1 MGRKKFNMDP
11 KKVGK
16 KNTVAQLE
24 IWFVCCGFR
33 NQDITWGSLSFSG
46 DPVSDWEWLTEE
58 YQRRHCS
65 VPLQRR
71 GPQQNSHRRLS
82 RREVRKK
89 ILSTLS
95 LTVFHS
101 CWPISQQPYTW
112 LIKVSNR
119 EHIVSLL
126 LYFLLVKLTPIL
138 SQTQVIGSTFR
149 PSSQD
154 NDRYSKANICAW
166 LSYSQVTWS
175 IDSQFWNVCVWKQL
189 KISLEWRDHPC

>member
-1 MGRKKFNMDP
+1 MTYWRIPATTLLSSSTKERASTKQP
-11 KKVGK
+11 S
-16 KNTVAQLE
+16 E
-24 IWFVCCGFR
+24 I
-33 NQDITWGSLSFSG
+33 IS
-46 DPVSDWEWLTEE
+46 E
-58 YQRRHCS
+58 
-65 VPLQRR
+65 R
-71 GPQQNSHRRLS
+71 GQKEDFIHS
-82 RREVRKK
+82 
-89 ILSTLS
+89 LS

>member
-16 KNTVAQLE
+16 KDTVAQLE
-24 IWFVCCGFR
+24 IWFVCCGLR

-71 GPQQNSHRRLS
+71 GPQQNSHWRLS

-126 LYFLLVKLTPIL
+126 LYFLLVK
-138 SQTQVIGSTFR
+138 SR
-149 PSSQD
+149 PSFPKHRLLVPHLD
-154 NDRYSKANICAW
+154 LPLKTMI
-166 LSYSQVTWS
+166 VT
-175 IDSQFWNVCVWKQL
+175 L
-189 KISLEWRDHPC
+189 KPTSVLDYLTHK